1 MAPFWYVIVALGVLA
16 AVVNFSIAFSR
27 RKQPMVALVRA
38 LAGFVSLAVSIGIIL
53 GKAFRLSHPYLQWQE
68 VVIGFGVFIFAVLL
82 LPSYVGRES
91 ETDTAPRMTLQQRAA
106 RPANATV
113 RLRNMQSD
121 EWVN

>member
-1 MAPFWYVIVALGVLA
+1 MAAFWFIIIALGCLA

-27 RKQPMVALVRA
+27 RSQPMVALIRT
-38 LAGFVSLAVSIGIIL
+38 LAGLVSLAVSIGIII

-68 VVIGFGVFIFAVLL
+68 VIIGFGVFIFAVLL
-82 LPSYVGRES
+82 LPSYVGRDSGEA
-91 ETDTAPRMTLQQRAA
+91 APKMTLQQRAA

-113 RLRNMQSD
+113 RLRNAQTD

>member
-1 MAPFWYVIVALGVLA
+1 VAAFWFVIVTLGCLA
-16 AVVNFSIAFSR
+16 AVINFSIAFSR
-27 RKQPMVALVRA
+27 RREPMVALVRA
-38 LAGFVSLAVSIGIIL
+38 LAGLVSLAVSIGIIL

-82 LPSYVGRES
+82 LPSYVGRDS
-91 ETDTAPRMTLQQRAA
+91 EGTPKVTLQQRAA

-113 RLRNMQSD
+113 RLRNAQTD